1 MSSAPPYRDFY
12 YPLNVFMHMLTR
24 EEGGVTYLH
33 YALFE
38 HEDEAIS
45 VAQERSTRLLLDRLP
60 APPARLLDVG
70 AGIGTTL
77 NRLRSMGYD
86 VVGITP
92 DDRQVAYIRRSHG
105 EGAPVQCIRYEDFE
119 GGAFDVVL
127 FQESSQYIDSET
139 LFARA
144 RAPRI
149 IVLDEFATQP
159 LDTPGALHS
168 LSRFL
173 DAAARH
179 GFELVE
185 DVDLS
190 ERAAPTI
197 DYFNVRLPRYRDLLI
212 ADLGLTNEQVDDLI
226 ASGHRY
232 RQLYR
237 DGVYAYRLLQFEK

>member
-12 YPLNVFMHMLTR
+12 YPLNVFMHILTR

-38 HEDEAIS
+38 HEDEAIT

-60 APPARLLDVG
+60 EPPARLLDVG

-77 NRLRSMGYD
+77 NRLWSMGYD

-105 EGAPVQCIRYEDFE
+105 EGAPVQCVRYEDFE
-119 GGAFDVVL
+119 GGPFDVVL
-127 FQESSQYIDSET
+127 FQESSQYIDSEA
-139 LFARA
+139 LFALA

-149 IVLDEFATQP
+149 IVLDEFATKP

-168 LSRFL
+168 LSGFL

-197 DYFNVRLPRYRDLLI
+197 DYFNVRLPRYRAILI

-226 ASGHRY
+226 TSGQRY